1 MTCNRQV
8 LRWRDAATELKAPA
22 MLFSANS
29 GNMVAFYPRKVVIPT
44 LREFFVGKSTTHPAN
59 PLARAYPM
67 TSYSRVLLL

>member
-1 MTCNRQV
+1 
-8 LRWRDAATELKAPA
+8 